1 MASVNWERV
10 ARGAGVGFVVALIA
24 AFIVMG
30 EQPKVGDSAQQIV
43 SFYDGDRG
51 RVLTGLVIF
60 AIAFVLLLWFVG
72 AVANALREAG
82 EGRLAATTI
91 AFAAVFVGIQAVS
104 GATIGALSL
113 NVAATGDEGVV
124 RALNTLAWS
133 TDVIAAFPL
142 AGVIAAASVGL
153 MRSGILPGWYGL
165 VGIAAAMLAVLHG
178 TNWST
183 GGFWSPSGG
192 YLWVTIIA
200 ALAWAL
206 ITSILLYAAAP
217 TAERAPGRAPATPMP

>member
-165 VGIAAAMLAVLHG
+165 VGIAAAILAVLHG

-183 GGFWSPSGG
+183 DGFWSPSGG